1 MIIYHQGNQ
10 RTFEYGIDDEAP
22 ITVYGVPIGIMDGDN
37 KPVFFVLHPNKKN
50 IYEIDSLMIPFES
63 LFKWYIIGNAAVKEV
78 YEEPDSVECDD
89 DMGAI

>member
-22 ITVYGVPIGIMDGDN
+22 ITVYGVPIGIMEGND
-37 KPVFFVLHPNKKN
+37 KPVFFVLHPDKKN

-63 LFKWYIIGNAAVKEV
+63 LFKWYIMSNMVVKEV
-78 YEEPDSVECDD
+78 YEAVECDD
-89 DMGAI
+89 NVGDVQ